1 MKKSKKWSAGN
12 LKKRTWSLDIC
23 SKLLFLLNFVSQV
36 KETGELSTCLQ
47 IKFYRQADLQH
58 CEWGSRLHC
67 IELDCSAAD
76 GSLSVT
82 VSKQLQRS
90 QSKRLHLFRFSAL
103 YIQSNSILSHFGIS
117 HFRILN
123 LQIILYQIKLFF

>member
-1 MKKSKKWSAGN
+1 MKFV
-12 LKKRTWSLDIC
+12 LKRVMN
-23 SKLLFLLNFVSQV
+23 FLLLHFAVSQV

-67 IELDCSAAD
+67 IELDCSAAE

-82 VSKQLQRS
+82 VS
-90 QSKRLHLFRFSAL
+90 
-103 YIQSNSILSHFGIS
+103 N
-117 HFRILN
+117 
-123 LQIILYQIKLFF
+123 IIGL